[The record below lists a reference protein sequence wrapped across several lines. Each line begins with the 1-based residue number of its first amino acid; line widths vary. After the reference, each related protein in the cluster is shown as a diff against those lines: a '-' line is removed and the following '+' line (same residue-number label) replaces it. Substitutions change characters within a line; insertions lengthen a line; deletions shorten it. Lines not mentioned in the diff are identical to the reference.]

1 MDEHSASFGDWLR
14 RRRRALDLT
23 QAALA
28 DKVSCSQA
36 AIKKIEAGERRPS
49 RALAQRL
56 AEHLGIPAPERA
68 APVQAA
74 RQGRRPALARGYGPD
89 AAAASHEGVPP
100 PAAPAATLAHA
111 TPATPFVGR
120 ADHFQILGGLLAQA
134 QAGAGQVALL
144 QGEAGIGKSR
154 LLQETVTEAGRRGLA
169 AVSTNCYEIE
179 RSIAY
184 QPVVDLAGQACALLP
199 QARLERIGRVP
210 LAELAELVPDVA
222 ARVPGLPALSAD
234 FPEAR
239 QTRLFHAL
247 AQLFD
252 ALAEGQGLLVV
263 ADNVQWADDASL
275 RFLHYYAR
283 QVGRRRVLLACAFR
297 EDEFETNQEL
307 EAVIATLRG
316 DSHARHLLLPRLSL
330 ADIELLLARLDPPP
344 PPIPGLATRLLRES
358 EGNPFFLWS
367 LLHAWGEGAAAGGA
381 QALLPEDLRDSVRTR
396 LARISPQHRALLELA
411 AVMGRRFHFEML
423 LALSPG
429 TPEAFLQA
437 LDALVRRRLLR
448 QEAEGGFYDF
458 SHDKVR
464 EVVYQDIGAA
474 RRVLLH
480 RQVGQLLEPQASEEA
495 HELHGHLA
503 EHYERGE
510 TWHKAVHYL
519 ALAAEHSLKLFAIRE
534 SLQWFDR
541 AIALVQQHRD
551 AASPAQQMAL
561 YERRGAARA
570 QVGQTEGAV
579 ADFQQAI
586 AQARALGE
594 QAHARDVL
602 TSLGMAYRRADCY
615 EEAIACLDEALAAA
629 RSGGDE
635 RHVADSLYHL
645 GTVAWSNGRNDLA
658 IGYHQEAVDLC
669 ERLQLRDV
677 VAVQAWHGRGEACFA
692 DGQPAEAMDCFAR
705 SLELA
710 RAIGDRSYEAE
721 NLMMLGWAS
730 GVPMGLGEP
739 AQALS
744 FLEPALEIARAAD
757 LQWHLGPSLIGRA
770 FACTALARTGEARS
784 DLQEALPQL
793 EALGLVRYQI
803 MAHDAMGNLLL
814 EEGRPGDAERHFE
827 HALVLAGSAGIRYW
841 LARVEAGLA
850 LARLRRGGSVD
861 RDALRASLRA
871 AQERRETWLVP
882 RCLEA
887 LAEAALS
894 EDDAPAAL
902 AHAGELLALASRSR
916 MGQVAQVARRLQD
929 RAARGGLGQ

>member
-1 MDEHSASFGDWLR
+1 MDEGTDSFGEWLR

-36 AIKKIEAGERRPS
+36 AIKKIEAEERRPS

-56 AEHLGIPAPERA
+56 AEHLGVPAPQRA
-68 APVQAA
+68 AFVQAA
-74 RQGRRPALARGYGPD
+74 RLARLPLLAQAELD
-89 AAAASHEGVPP
+89 RA
-100 PAAPAATLAHA
+100 PAAPIAHTA
-111 TPATPFVGR
+111 QLPVPTGPATPFVGR
-120 ADHFQILGGLLAQA
+120 ADHFEVLTGLLGQA
-134 QAGAGQVALL
+134 QGGTGHVVLL

-154 LLQETVTEAGRRGLA
+154 LLQETVLEAGRRGLPA
-169 AVSTNCYEIE
+169 LTTNCYEIE
-179 RSIAY
+179 RAIAY
-184 QPVVDLAGQACALLP
+184 QPVIDLAGQACTLLP
-199 QARLERIGRVP
+199 QQRLERIGAVP
-210 LAELAELVPDVA
+210 LAELAELVPAVA
-222 ARVPGLPALSAD
+222 ERVPGLPALSGD

-239 QTRLFHAL
+239 QARLFHAL

-252 ALAEGQGLLVV
+252 ALAEGQALLLVV
-263 ADNVQWADDASL
+263 DNVQWADDASL

-307 EAVIATLRG
+307 GAVIATLRG
-316 DSHARHLLLPRLSL
+316 DPHARHLLLPRLSL
-330 ADIELLLARLDPPP
+330 VDIELLLARLDPPP
-344 PPIPGLATRLLRES
+344 PLPVSGLAARLLRES

-367 LLHAWGEGAAAGGA
+367 LLHAWSEGAAAGGTEA
-381 QALLPEDLRDSVRTR
+381 ALPEDLRDSVRTR
-396 LARISPQHRALLELA
+396 LARISRQHRALLELA

-423 LALSPG
+423 LALSPD

-448 QEAEGGFYDF
+448 QEPDGGFYDF

-464 EVVYQDIGAA
+464 EVVYQDIGVA

-480 RQVGQLLEPQASEEA
+480 RQVAHLLEPQASAEA
-495 HELHGHLA
+495 HERHGHLA

-510 TWHKAVHYL
+510 TWYKAVHYL

-541 AIALVQQHRD
+541 ALALVQEHRD
-551 AASPAQQMAL
+551 AATPAQQMAL
-561 YERRGAARA
+561 HERRGAARA
-570 QVGQTEGAV
+570 QAGQTDGAV
-579 ADFQQAI
+579 ADFQRAI
-586 AQARALGE
+586 ELARALGE
-594 QAHARDVL
+594 PAHARDVL
-602 TSLGMAYRRADCY
+602 TSLGMAYRRADHY
-615 EEAIACLDEALAAA
+615 ERAIACLDEALASA
-629 RSGGDE
+629 RAGGDE

-658 IGYHQEAVDLC
+658 IAYHQEAVDIC
-669 ERLQLRDV
+669 ERLQLRDL
-677 VAVQAWHGRGEACFA
+677 VAVQAWHGRGEACLA
-692 DGQPAEAMDCFAR
+692 DGQPADALDCFSR

-730 GVPMGLGEP
+730 GPPMGLGEP
-739 AQALS
+739 LRALS
-744 FLEPALEIARAAD
+744 FLDPALEIVRAAD
-757 LQWHLGPSLIGRA
+757 LQWHLGPALIGRA
-770 FACTALARTGEARS
+770 FACVALGRHAQAGA

-803 MAHDAMGNLLL
+803 MAHDALGSLLL
-814 EEGRPGDAERHFE
+814 AQQRPAEAGRHFE
-827 HALVLAGSAGIRYW
+827 RALVLAGSAGIRYW

-850 LARLRRGGSVD
+850 LAQLRGGGSVD
-861 RDALRASLRA
+861 RAALRSALQA
-871 AQERRETWLVP
+871 ARQRHEAWLVP

-887 LAEAALS
+887 LAEAALA
-894 EDDAPAAL
+894 EGDRPAAL
-902 AHAGELLALASRSR
+902 AHADELHALAARGQ
-916 MGQVAQVARRLQD
+916 MGDAAETARRLQQL
-929 RAARGGLGQ
+929 AAQGALGQ

>member
-1 MDEHSASFGDWLR
+1 MDEGTDSFGEWLR

-36 AIKKIEAGERRPS
+36 AIKKIEAEERRPS

-56 AEHLGIPAPERA
+56 AEHLGVPAPQHA
-68 APVQAA
+68 AFVQAA
-74 RQGRRPALARGYGPD
+74 RLARLPLLAQGELD
-89 AAAASHEGVPP
+89 RA
-100 PAAPAATLAHA
+100 PAAPIAPPAPRPAPSG
-111 TPATPFVGR
+111 PATPFVGR
-120 ADHFQILGGLLAQA
+120 ADHFEVLTGLLAQA
-134 QAGAGQVALL
+134 QGGTGHVVLL

-154 LLQETVTEAGRRGLA
+154 LLQETVLEAGRRGLPA
-169 AVSTNCYEIE
+169 LTTNCYEIE
-179 RSIAY
+179 RAIAY
-184 QPVVDLAGQACALLP
+184 QPVIDLAGQACTLLP
-199 QARLERIGRVP
+199 QPRLERIGAVP
-210 LAELAELVPDVA
+210 LAELAELVPAVA
-222 ARVPGLPALSAD
+222 ERVPGLPALSGD

-239 QTRLFHAL
+239 QARLFHAL

-252 ALAEGQGLLVV
+252 ALAEGQALLLVV
-263 ADNVQWADDASL
+263 DNVQWADDASL

-307 EAVIATLRG
+307 GAVIATLRG
-316 DSHARHLLLPRLSL
+316 DPHARHLLLPRLSL
-330 ADIELLLARLDPPP
+330 VDIQLLLARLDPPP
-344 PPIPGLATRLLRES
+344 PLPVAGLAARLLRES

-367 LLHAWGEGAAAGGA
+367 LLHAWSEGAAAGGTEA
-381 QALLPEDLRDSVRTR
+381 ALPEDLRDSVRTR
-396 LARISPQHRALLELA
+396 LARISRQHRALLELA

-423 LALSPG
+423 LALSPD
-429 TPEAFLQA
+429 TPDAFLQA

-448 QEAEGGFYDF
+448 QEPDGGFYDF

-464 EVVYQDIGAA
+464 EVVYQDIGVA

-480 RQVGQLLEPQASEEA
+480 RQVAHLLEPQASAEA
-495 HELHGHLA
+495 HERHGHLA

-541 AIALVQQHRD
+541 ALALVREHRD
-551 AASPAQQMAL
+551 AATPAQQMAL
-561 YERRGAARA
+561 HERRGAARA
-570 QVGQTEGAV
+570 QAGQTDGAV
-579 ADFQQAI
+579 ADFQRAI
-586 AQARALGE
+586 ELARALGE
-594 QAHARDVL
+594 PAHARDVL
-602 TSLGMAYRRADCY
+602 TSLGMAYRRADHY
-615 EEAIACLDEALAAA
+615 EQAIACLDEALASA
-629 RSGGDE
+629 RAGGDE

-658 IGYHQEAVDLC
+658 IAYHQEAVDIC
-669 ERLQLRDV
+669 ERLQLRDL
-677 VAVQAWHGRGEACFA
+677 VAVQAWHGRGEACLA
-692 DGQPAEAMDCFAR
+692 DGQPADAMDCFGR

-730 GVPMGLGEP
+730 GPPMGLGDP
-739 AQALS
+739 LRALS
-744 FLEPALEIARAAD
+744 FLDPALEIVRAAD

-770 FACTALARTGEARS
+770 FACMALGRHAQAGA

-803 MAHDAMGNLLL
+803 MAHDALGSLLL
-814 EEGRPGDAERHFE
+814 AQQRPAEAGRHFE
-827 HALVLAGSAGIRYW
+827 RALVLAGSAGIRYW

-850 LARLRRGGSVD
+850 LAQLRGGGSVD
-861 RDALRASLRA
+861 RAALRAALQA
-871 AQERRETWLVP
+871 ARQRHEAWLVP

-887 LAEAALS
+887 LAEAALA
-894 EDDAPAAL
+894 EGDRAAAL
-902 AHAGELLALASRSR
+902 VHAGELDALAARGQ
-916 MGQVAQVARRLQD
+916 MGDAAETARRLQQL
-929 RAARGGLGQ
+929 AVQGALGQ